1 MLRVKL
7 SEQAQKKSMTP
18 EEKAEVDRKLKE
30 VAEIL
35 YRNTPDEELVTFETI
50 ELSVREQLLKTVAPK
65 IGNFF
70 YLQQQEQMQE
80 EKEK

>member
-1 MLRVKL
+1 
-7 SEQAQKKSMTP
+7 MTP
-18 EEKAEVDRKLKE
+18 EEQAEVERKLKE

-35 YRNTPDEELVTFETI
+35 YRNTSEEELVTFEAI

-65 IGNFF
+65 IGEFF
-70 YLQQQEQMQE
+70 SPQQREQMQE

>member
-1 MLRVKL
+1 
-7 SEQAQKKSMTP
+7 MTP
-18 EEKAEVDRKLKE
+18 EEQAEVDQKLKE

-35 YRNTPDEELVTFETI
+35 YKNTSDEELVTFETI

-65 IGNFF
+65 IGEFF
-70 YLQQQEQMQE
+70 YLQQQEPMQE